1 MNYRHSFHAGNHADV
16 LKHIALVQLLLAF
29 QRKDKGFL
37 FVDTHAGRGGYAFEA
52 SNPGGEWRE
61 GIAHVLAAAAKDP
74 EGTPAP
80 VQTYLERVL
89 AFSQTVG
96 AFAGTEAAGQDN
108 AASIATDSRAKGSAA
123 GGTPTLHGYPGSP
136 CLASALLRPQDRA
149 VFCELQR
156 VEAKALSTELA
167 GWQRAQVREA
177 DGYAAVKGLVPPP
190 ERRALVLIDPPYEAQ
205 AAEFDAVRAT
215 VLDALARFPSC
226 TLAVWYPVKEG
237 AVAQRF
243 LDAMRAS
250 GVRRQWVTELCI
262 HQDDSHVGLNGSGLW
277 VVNPP
282 WQFGEGLD
290 TTLPWLHRV
299 LSPAGRGRWR
309 NTEWVGE

>member
-61 GIAHVLAAAAKDP
+61 GIAHVLAAAEKDQA
-74 EGTPAP
+74 GTPEP
-80 VQTYLERVL
+80 VQVYLERVR

-96 AFAGTEAAGQDN
+96 AFAEADSDARDAERGKPAGSEAA
-108 AASIATDSRAKGSAA
+108 A
-123 GGTPTLHGYPGSP
+123 LHGYPGSP

-156 VEAKALSTELA
+156 VEAKALATELA

-277 VVNPP
+277 IVNPP

-290 TTLPWLHRV
+290 STLPWLHRV

>member
-37 FVDTHAGRGGYAFEA
+37 FVDTHAGRGGYTFEA

-61 GIAHVLAAAAKDP
+61 GIALVIAAAAKDP
-74 EGTPAP
+74 AGTPEP
-80 VQTYLERVL
+80 VKVFLERVR

-96 AFAGTEAAGQDN
+96 AFASAEKVTSAD
-108 AASIATDSRAKGSAA
+108 SAA
-123 GGTPTLHGYPGSP
+123 PANMLSSGAAETLHGYPGSP
-136 CLASALLRPQDRA
+136 CLASALLRQQDRA

-156 VEAKALSTELA
+156 VEAKALSNELA

-205 AAEFDAVRAT
+205 AAEFDAVRTT
-215 VLDALARFPSC
+215 VLDALERFPSC

-282 WQFGEGLD
+282 WQFGEALG
-290 TTLPWLHRV
+290 TTLPWLHRA

>member
-37 FVDTHAGRGGYAFEA
+37 FVDTHAGRGGYSFEA

-61 GIAHVLAAAAKDP
+61 GIALVMAAADKDP
-74 EGTPAP
+74 DGTPEP
-80 VQTYLERVL
+80 VKVFLERVR

-96 AFAGTEAAGQDN
+96 AFAEGGGDAPAGNGTVANAVSAGT
-108 AASIATDSRAKGSAA
+108 AE
-123 GGTPTLHGYPGSP
+123 PLHGYPGSP
-136 CLASALLRPQDRA
+136 CLASALLRQQDRA

-156 VEAKALSTELA
+156 VEAKALSNELA

-177 DGYAAVKGLVPPP
+177 DGYAAVKSLVPPP

-205 AAEFDAVRAT
+205 AAEFDAVRTT
-215 VLDALARFPSC
+215 VLDALGRFPSC

-282 WQFGEGLD
+282 WQFGEALD
-290 TTLPWLHRV
+290 TTLPWLHRA

>member
-1 MNYRHSFHAGNHADV
+1 VNYRHSFHAGNHADV

-37 FVDTHAGRGGYAFEA
+37 FVDTHAGRGGYSFEPG
-52 SNPGGEWRE
+52 NPGGEWRE
-61 GIAHVLAAAAKDP
+61 GIAQVLAAAAKDP
-74 EGTPAP
+74 AGTPEP
-80 VQTYLERVL
+80 VQAYLERVR

-96 AFAGTEAAGQDN
+96 AFSAAEAASAEPSQP
-108 AASIATDSRAKGSAA
+108 AAADA
-123 GGTPTLHGYPGSP
+123 LQGYPGSP

-156 VEAKALSTELA
+156 VEAKALSNELA
-167 GWQRAQVREA
+167 GWQRAQVRET

-205 AAEFDAVRAT
+205 AAEFDAVRNT

-282 WQFGEGLD
+282 WQFGEGLA

-309 NTEWVGE
+309 NAEWVGE

>member
-61 GIAHVLAAAAKDP
+61 GIAHVLAAAEKDP
-74 EGTPAP
+74 AGTPEP
-80 VQTYLERVL
+80 VQVYLERVR

-96 AFAGTEAAGQDN
+96 AFAEAGSVAPEAERGKPAGTHTAALQ
-108 AASIATDSRAKGSAA
+108 
-123 GGTPTLHGYPGSP
+123 GYPGSP

-156 VEAKALSTELA
+156 VEAKALAAELA
-167 GWQRAQVREA
+167 GWQRAQVRET
-177 DGYAAVKGLVPPP
+177 DGYAAVKALVPPP

-277 VVNPP
+277 IVNPP

-290 TTLPWLHRV
+290 STLPWLHRV

>member
-16 LKHIALVQLLLAF
+16 LKHVALVQLLLAF

-52 SNPGGEWRE
+52 GNPGGEWRE
-61 GIAHVLAAAAKDP
+61 GIAQVLAAAVKDP
-74 EGTPAP
+74 AGTPEA
-80 VQTYLERVL
+80 VKTYLERVL
-89 AFSQTVG
+89 AFSQTIS
-96 AFAGTEAAGQDN
+96 AFADASVEAAGKSVSPGN
-108 AASIATDSRAKGSAA
+108 VN
-123 GGTPTLHGYPGSP
+123 GTPGATTLHGYPGSP

-156 VEAKALSTELA
+156 VEAKALATELA

-215 VLDALARFPSC
+215 VLDALTRFPSC

-237 AVAQRF
+237 VVAQRF

-282 WQFGEGLD
+282 WQFGESLD